1 MIRSVL
7 DRLFGKPNL
16 DAFYAIWE
24 DESQVCDESAGSAFI
39 VARHEVELAAWE
51 ELQERRVRIV
61 QNGLVG
67 LLVALVVGMLIYQTL
82 HPFQPGPGSGGTAG

>member
-1 MIRSVL
+1 MIRAVL
-7 DRLFGKPNL
+7 DRLFRKPNL

-24 DESQVCDESAGSAFI
+24 DESPMCDESAGSAFI
-39 VARHEVELAAWE
+39 VARHEAELGEWE
-51 ELQERRVRIV
+51 QEQERRVRIV

-67 LLVALVVGMLIYQTL
+67 LLVALVVGMLVYQSL